1 MSKKIIKPLLGAAV
15 ASTVLLGPVP
25 AFASDDA
32 QNLVVAEVAADKVS
46 VSAPEAAP
54 EAVEAP
60 AVQKQAPA
68 VSDSTN
74 ETVEPVVS
82 TGEDQPVKAPAEV
95 AEQSDAT
102 QEQTAVQSDTT
113 DEATPVEEE
122 APSASSQPETTGQPT
137 DAQPEPSQTADPENT
152 QQQSPDVAEE
162 DPQSPELDVLQKITA
177 ADDIKL
183 PEGSE
188 NWTDEQ
194 WDAYFATPEGEELL
208 EELMGDPDL
217 DESLEMTPQD
227 EELLKALMEVLPSG
241 SEDWSEKQWNDYIEG
256 PEGQG
261 TIFDIYAVLLDFA
274 QTEAEIEETWA
285 AIAEELQDREG
296 WLEAFEEYYFGTES
310 GEETE
315 GEEAQ
320 PEPKPSATPEESK
333 PMIKPAGE
341 VKQQEKATAE
351 VAAEPLAETGSNS
364 LLWAGLGGM
373 LALTGAVLVIRQRR
387 NSAS

>member
-32 QNLVVAEVAADKVS
+32 QSSVVAEVAADKVS

-54 EAVEAP
+54 EAIEAR
-60 AVQKQAPA
+60 AVLEQAPA

-241 SEDWSEKQWNDYIEG
+241 SEEWSEKQWNDYIEG

-274 QTEAEIEETWA
+274 QTEAEFEETWA

-364 LLWAGLGGM
+364 LLWADLGGM
-373 LALTGAVLVIRQRR
+373 LVLTGAVLVIRQRR